1 MTNLTDEHLQSAR
14 KERARRWLQ
23 AGSELRGYPALTA
36 EDETET
42 TLAAERTKQAEKK
55 PRASE

>member
-1 MTNLTDEHLQSAR
+1 MTTLDESIWAAR
-14 KERARRWLQ
+14 RERARRF
-23 AGSELRGYPALTA
+23 ASGDLRGYPALTA